1 MVRRIGYRQ
10 CYANVQRHLRAVRQA
25 TRQLRVKRGWS
36 QEELAYRV
44 GMDVSFLSELENGKK
59 EPCLRKIKELAQGL
73 GVSVARLME
82 GL

>member
-1 MVRRIGYRQ
+1 MSNDICGQFGKR
-10 CYANVQRHLRAVRQA
+10 L
-25 TRQLRVKRGWS
+25 RQLRVKRGWS